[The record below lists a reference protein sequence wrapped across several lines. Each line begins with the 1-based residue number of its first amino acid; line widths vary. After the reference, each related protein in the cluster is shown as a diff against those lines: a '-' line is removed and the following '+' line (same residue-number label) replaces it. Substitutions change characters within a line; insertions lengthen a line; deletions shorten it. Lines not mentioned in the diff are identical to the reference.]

1 MSVGFPADKGTIDQ
15 RAGSLAWQLR
25 ETLNQVQLVKAW
37 LDSKTDAE
45 LGTSGGLGYSA
56 GEITTLRAAYTD
68 LDNLRKVAHAQG
80 TQAVANDF
88 FFNAG
93 KLLGVQ

>member
-1 MSVGFPADKGTIDQ
+1 MAVGFPVDKNTIDQ
-15 RAGSLAWQLR
+15 RVGALAFQLR
-25 ETLNQVQLVKAW
+25 STLDQVQIVKVW
-37 LDSKTDAE
+37 LDGKLDSDLTA
-45 LGTSGGLGYSA
+45 LGYAA
-56 GEITTLRAAYTD
+56 GDITVLRAAYTD

-93 KLLGVQ
+93 KLTGVQ